1 MDTTQLALLALL
13 AGIVVGGSVSAL
25 VVAAMRARDRALI
38 ESSVEVPDGVRGVL
52 HGMDDAAIVVDAS
65 FTVLA
70 ASSAAAAFEL
80 AEGGSLPTDE
90 LRALARRVRTSD
102 AIATETTAT
111 QTMRLRRG
119 APPAEPRLV
128 SVRASRISPRLTLL
142 VLRDIT
148 ERERVEEMRRD
159 FVANTSHELKTPV
172 GAVSLL
178 AEAIESAA
186 DDPPQ
191 VRIFATRLQAEAA
204 RLALL
209 TSRIM
214 NLSRLQAAD
223 ELPARIV
230 SIDEV
235 VAGALDAHAIQA
247 DSAGVEVVR
256 GGARGLYVL
265 GDAQVLSE
273 AVGNLIANAIA
284 YSPRGSS
291 VGIGIKA
298 ADRVVEIAVTDRGIG
313 IAEGEQDRVFERF
326 YRADPARARRTG
338 GSGLGLSIV
347 KHAVQRHGGEVRLW
361 SRPGRGS
368 TFTIRLPQADAP
380 EVDPAPKRGRKKRRA
395 SSADASAV
403 QKAPAGSAAPAPA
416 GSAAPAAPAPV
427 PAPAAP
433 VAAPAAARD
442 VPAKPRRP
450 RKAPSASR
458 AEHASAGNGDPA

>member
-1 MDTTQLALLALL
+1 
-13 AGIVVGGSVSAL
+13 
-25 VVAAMRARDRALI
+25 
-38 ESSVEVPDGVRGVL
+38 
-52 HGMDDAAIVVDAS
+52 
-65 FTVLA
+65 
-70 ASSAAAAFEL
+70 
-80 AEGGSLPTDE
+80 
-90 LRALARRVRTSD
+90 
-102 AIATETTAT
+102 
-111 QTMRLRRG
+111 
-119 APPAEPRLV
+119 
-128 SVRASRISPRLTLL
+128 
-142 VLRDIT
+142 
-148 ERERVEEMRRD
+148 MRRD

-191 VRIFATRLQAEAA
+191 VRIFATRLQAEAN

-223 ELPARIV
+223 ELPQQDV

-235 VAGALDAHAIQA
+235 VASALDAHAIQA
-247 DSAGVEVVR
+247 DSAGVEVMR
-256 GGARGLYVL
+256 GGARGLYVH

-291 VGIGIKA
+291 VGVGIKA
-298 ADRVVEIAVTDRGIG
+298 VDRVVEIAVTDRGIG

-326 YRADPARARRTG
+326 YRSDPARARRTG

-368 TFTIRLPQADAP
+368 TFTIRLPQIDAP
-380 EVDPAPKRGRKKRRA
+380 DLEPVPKRGRKKKRPAAEVTAAEAA
-395 SSADASAV
+395 SVDAEV
-403 QKAPAGSAAPAPA
+403 APAAVAAAPAAAPA
-416 GSAAPAAPAPV
+416 AKSAPVANSAPAAPAV
-427 PAPAAP
+427 KRAASARAAKPAAP
-433 VAAPAAARD
+433 ARAATSAAPQTPVGPAGGHNAASVA
-442 VPAKPRRP
+442 
-450 RKAPSASR
+450 
-458 AEHASAGNGDPA
+458 NGDPA

>member
-13 AGIVVGGSVSAL
+13 AGVVIGSSISAVIVASL
-25 VVAAMRARDRALI
+25 RARDRARADTSLH
-38 ESSVEVPDGVRGVL
+38 VPEGVREVL
-52 HGMDDAAIVVDAS
+52 HGMDDAAVVVDAS

-70 ASSAAAAFEL
+70 ASAAATPFDL
-80 AEGGSLPTDE
+80 IEGSTLPTEE
-90 LRALARRVRTSD
+90 LRAVARRVRT
-102 AIATETTAT
+102 AEAATTE
-111 QTMRLRRG
+111 TMRLRRG

-128 SVRASRISPRLTLL
+128 VVRATRISPRLTLL

-191 VRIFATRLQAEAA
+191 VRIFAARLSAEAS

-214 NLSRLQAAD
+214 NLSRLQASD
-223 ELPARIV
+223 ELTEQDV

-235 VAGALDAHAIQA
+235 VASALDAHAIQA

-256 GGARGLYVL
+256 GGTRGLYVR

-284 YSPRGSS
+284 YSPQGSS
-291 VGIGIKA
+291 VGVGVKA
-298 ADRVVEIAVTDRGIG
+298 ADGIVEIAVTDRGIG

-368 TFTIRLPQADAP
+368 TFTIRLPQIEAP
-380 EVDPAPKRGRKKRRA
+380 AVDPTPKRGRKKKRA
-395 SSADASAV
+395 TATPARPV
-403 QKAPAGSAAPAPA
+403 TTPAGT
-416 GSAAPAAPAPV
+416 
-427 PAPAAP
+427 
-433 VAAPAAARD
+433 
-442 VPAKPRRP
+442 
-450 RKAPSASR
+450 
-458 AEHASAGNGDPA
+458 NGDPA